1 MNIIFLIILTMLIQI
16 SLIIYLFS
24 RYKVCQPNK
33 LFVVNTQ
40 TSKENR
46 MSIIVHGGGKFV
58 IPILQDYKFI
68 DIVTTSIPIEL
79 NGIYDKNR
87 QKHNISAIFN
97 ITTSTKIE
105 IIKKVLD
112 KFLNQDKQTIINTAK
127 NLIADEFTYIIK
139 GVNLDEKSIEME
151 QFIEEVNS
159 KIDEKLKTI
168 GLELI
173 NVNIDKIE

>member
-87 QKHNISAIFN
+87 YACR
-97 ITTSTKIE
+97 
-105 IIKKVLD
+105 
-112 KFLNQDKQTIINTAK
+112 
-127 NLIADEFTYIIK
+127 
-139 GVNLDEKSIEME
+139 
-151 QFIEEVNS
+151 
-159 KIDEKLKTI
+159 
-168 GLELI
+168 
-173 NVNIDKIE
+173 